1 MNKNI
6 VRVLLYNAHCV
17 FSARV
22 YQCFLRSVVLGI
34 TLTRR
39 SLTIIFAYIRVTAYY
54 ILMTVTPVC
63 YYVL

>member
-1 MNKNI
+1 
-6 VRVLLYNAHCV
+6 VLLYNAHCV

-39 SLTIIFAYIRVTAYY
+39 SLTINIFAYIRVTAYY